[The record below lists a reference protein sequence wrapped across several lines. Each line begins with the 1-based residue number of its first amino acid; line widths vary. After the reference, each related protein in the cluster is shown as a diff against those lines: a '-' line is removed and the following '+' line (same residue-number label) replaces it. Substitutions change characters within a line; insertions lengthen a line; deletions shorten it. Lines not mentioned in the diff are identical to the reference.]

1 MNEQVRYLTEEVGLD
16 LDDARRR
23 LQDSELW
30 LIRPETRLGLADEEA
45 VEEWGR
51 AVADLDAAAELFG
64 SYSPATVQA
73 ILEGQERA
81 AEAQRRARSRLEG

>member
-1 MNEQVRYLTEEVGLD
+1 ML
-16 LDDARRR
+16 
-23 LQDSELW
+23 
-30 LIRPETRLGLADEEA
+30 RPETRLGLADEEA